1 MYMNTI
7 LIRYGEIFLKG
18 NNRGY
23 FESALAKNIRTA
35 LENFNFKFVRAQ
47 NRFLIEDYDE
57 AYETDIIDK
66 LTKIFGIHSVSVA
79 VKVKSTEEELE
90 KAAVLMMKDK
100 RGTFRVT
107 VNRADKKIQ
116 KSSMELAARLGGAV
130 LESNPNLTVNLHVF
144 DTDLY
149 VDIRE
154 NGLSYLFT
162 DKIMGAGGMPVGTAG
177 AGMVLLSG
185 GIDSPVAAYMMAKR
199 GLKLHAIHFHS
210 APYTSEMAKQKVV
223 DLAGIVKNYSGP
235 IVLHVIP
242 FTDVQLKI
250 HEKCPAELMITIMR
264 RFMMR
269 IAERIAKANSC
280 GALITGES
288 LGQVAS
294 QTMESITVTNG
305 VIEDLPV
312 FRPLIGMDKT
322 EIMDIARNIDTYDT
336 SILPYEDCCTIF
348 LPKNPV
354 IRPKLETVLKAE
366 AKLDVETLIAACIEN
381 QEIINV

>member
-1 MYMNTI
+1 MNTI

-35 LENFNFKFVRAQ
+35 LENFTFKFVRAQ
-47 NRFLIEDYDE
+47 NRFLLEDYDE

-100 RGTFRVT
+100 SGTFRVT

-116 KSSMELAARLGGAV
+116 KSSMELAAQLGGAV

-336 SILPYEDCCTIF
+336 SILPYEDCCTVF

>member
-1 MYMNTI
+1 MNTI

-35 LENFNFKFVRAQ
+35 LENFKFKFVRAQ
-47 NRFLIEDYDE
+47 NRFLLEDYDE

-100 RGTFRVT
+100 SGTFRVT

-116 KSSMELAARLGGAV
+116 KSSMELAAQLGGAV

-269 IAERIAKANSC
+269 IAERVAKANSC

-336 SILPYEDCCTIF
+336 SILPYEDCCTVF

>member
-1 MYMNTI
+1 MNTI

-35 LENFNFKFVRAQ
+35 LENFTFKFVRAQ

-100 RGTFRVT
+100 SGTFRVT

-223 DLAGIVKNYSGP
+223 DLACIVKNYSGP

-269 IAERIAKANSC
+269 IAERVAKANSC

-336 SILPYEDCCTIF
+336 SILPYEDCCTVF

>member
-1 MYMNTI
+1 MNTI

-35 LENFNFKFVRAQ
+35 LENFTFKFVRAQ
-47 NRFLIEDYDE
+47 NRFLLEDYDE

-100 RGTFRVT
+100 SGTFRVT

-336 SILPYEDCCTIF
+336 SILPYEDCCTVF

-366 AKLDVETLIAACIEN
+366 AKLDVGTLIAACIEN
-381 QEIINV
+381 QEFINV

>member
-1 MYMNTI
+1 MNTI

-35 LENFNFKFVRAQ
+35 LENFKFKFVRAQ
-47 NRFLIEDYDE
+47 NRFLLEDYDE

-100 RGTFRVT
+100 SGTFRVT

-177 AGMVLLSG
+177 EGMVLLSG

-250 HEKCPAELMITIMR
+250 HEKCPAELMITIVR

-336 SILPYEDCCTIF
+336 SILPYEDCCTVF

>member
-1 MYMNTI
+1 MNTI

-100 RGTFRVT
+100 SGTFRVT
-107 VNRADKKIQ
+107 VNRADKRIQ
-116 KSSMELAARLGGAV
+116 KSSMELAAQLGGVV

-269 IAERIAKANSC
+269 IAERVAKANSC

-348 LPKNPV
+348 LPKNPA

>member
-1 MYMNTI
+1 MNTI

-35 LENFNFKFVRAQ
+35 LENFKFKFVRAQ
-47 NRFLIEDYDE
+47 NRFLLEDYDE

-100 RGTFRVT
+100 SGTFRVT

-116 KSSMELAARLGGAV
+116 KSSMELAAQLGGAV

-366 AKLDVETLIAACIEN
+366 AKLDVETLIAVCIEN

>member
-1 MYMNTI
+1 MNTI

-35 LENFNFKFVRAQ
+35 LENFTFKFVRAQ

-100 RGTFRVT
+100 SGTFRVT

-116 KSSMELAARLGGAV
+116 KSSMELAAQLGGAV

-336 SILPYEDCCTIF
+336 SILPYEDCCTVF

-366 AKLDVETLIAACIEN
+366 AKLAVGTLIAACIEN

>member
-1 MYMNTI
+1 MNTI

-35 LENFNFKFVRAQ
+35 LENFTFKFVRAQ

-100 RGTFRVT
+100 SGTFRVT

-322 EIMDIARNIDTYDT
+322 EIMDVARNIDTYDT
-336 SILPYEDCCTIF
+336 SILPYEDCCTVF

-354 IRPKLETVLKAE
+354 IRPKLETVLRAE
-366 AKLDVETLIAACIEN
+366 AKLDVGTLIAACIEN

>member
-1 MYMNTI
+1 MNTI

-35 LENFNFKFVRAQ
+35 LENFKFKFVRTQ

-100 RGTFRVT
+100 SGTFRVT

-269 IAERIAKANSC
+269 IAERVAKANSC

-322 EIMDIARNIDTYDT
+322 EIMDVARNIDTYDT
-336 SILPYEDCCTIF
+336 SILPYEDCCTVF

>member
-1 MYMNTI
+1 MNTI

-35 LENFNFKFVRAQ
+35 LENFKFKFVRAQ

-100 RGTFRVT
+100 SGTFRVT

-269 IAERIAKANSC
+269 IAERVAKANSC

-322 EIMDIARNIDTYDT
+322 EIMDVARNIDTYDT
-336 SILPYEDCCTIF
+336 SILPYEDCCTVF

>member
-1 MYMNTI
+1 MNTI

-35 LENFNFKFVRAQ
+35 LENFKFKFVRAQ
-47 NRFLIEDYDE
+47 NRFLLEDYDE

-100 RGTFRVT
+100 SGTFRVT

-223 DLAGIVKNYSGP
+223 DLACIVKNYSGP

-305 VIEDLPV
+305 IIEDLPV

-336 SILPYEDCCTIF
+336 SILPYEDCCTVF

>member
-1 MYMNTI
+1 MNTI

-35 LENFNFKFVRAQ
+35 LENFKFKFVRAQ
-47 NRFLIEDYDE
+47 NRFLLEDYDE

-100 RGTFRVT
+100 SGTFRVT

-322 EIMDIARNIDTYDT
+322 EIMDIARNINTYDT
-336 SILPYEDCCTIF
+336 SILPYEDCCTVF

>member
-1 MYMNTI
+1 MNTI

-35 LENFNFKFVRAQ
+35 LENFTFKFVRAQ

-100 RGTFRVT
+100 SGTFRVT

-223 DLAGIVKNYSGP
+223 DLAGIVKNYSGS

-336 SILPYEDCCTIF
+336 SILPYEDCCTVF

>member
-1 MYMNTI
+1 MNTI

-23 FESALAKNIRTA
+23 FESALAKNIRAA
-35 LENFNFKFVRAQ
+35 LENFKFKFVRAQ
-47 NRFLIEDYDE
+47 NRFLLEDYDE

-100 RGTFRVT
+100 SGTFRVT

-116 KSSMELAARLGGAV
+116 KSSMELAAQLGGAV

-366 AKLDVETLIAACIEN
+366 AKLDVETLIAVCIEN

>member
-1 MYMNTI
+1 MNTI

-35 LENFNFKFVRAQ
+35 LENFKFKFVRAQ
-47 NRFLIEDYDE
+47 NRFLLEDYDE

-100 RGTFRVT
+100 SGTFRVT

-116 KSSMELAARLGGAV
+116 KSSMELAALLGGAV

-269 IAERIAKANSC
+269 IAERVAKANSC

-322 EIMDIARNIDTYDT
+322 EIMDVAHNIDTYDT

>member
-1 MYMNTI
+1 MNTI

-35 LENFNFKFVRAQ
+35 LENFKFKFVRAQ
-47 NRFLIEDYDE
+47 NRFLLEDYDE

-100 RGTFRVT
+100 SGTFRVT

-336 SILPYEDCCTIF
+336 SILPYEDCCTVF

>member
-1 MYMNTI
+1 MNTI
-7 LIRYGEIFLKG
+7 LIRYGELFLKG

-23 FESALAKNIRTA
+23 FESALAKKIRTA
-35 LENFNFKFVRAQ
+35 LENFTFKFVRAQ

-100 RGTFRVT
+100 SGTFRVT

-336 SILPYEDCCTIF
+336 SILPYEDCCTVF

>member
-1 MYMNTI
+1 MNTI

-35 LENFNFKFVRAQ
+35 LENFKFKFVRAQ
-47 NRFLIEDYDE
+47 NRFLLEDYDE

-100 RGTFRVT
+100 SGTFRVT

-223 DLAGIVKNYSGP
+223 DLACIVKNYSGP

-322 EIMDIARNIDTYDT
+322 EIMDVARNIDTYDT
-336 SILPYEDCCTIF
+336 SSLPYEDCCTVF

>member
-1 MYMNTI
+1 MNTI

-35 LENFNFKFVRAQ
+35 LENFTFKFVRAQ

-100 RGTFRVT
+100 SGTFRVT

-322 EIMDIARNIDTYDT
+322 EIMDVARNIDTYDT

>member
-1 MYMNTI
+1 MNTI

-35 LENFNFKFVRAQ
+35 LENFKFKFVRAQ

-100 RGTFRVT
+100 SGTFRVT

-116 KSSMELAARLGGAV
+116 KSSMELAAQLGGAV

-210 APYTSEMAKQKVV
+210 TPYTSEMAKQKVV

>member
-1 MYMNTI
+1 MNTI

-35 LENFNFKFVRAQ
+35 LENFTFKFVRAQ

-100 RGTFRVT
+100 SGTFRVT

-116 KSSMELAARLGGAV
+116 KSSMELAAQLGGAV

-144 DTDLY
+144 GTDLY

-269 IAERIAKANSC
+269 IAERVAKANSC

-336 SILPYEDCCTIF
+336 SILPYEDCCTVF

>member
-1 MYMNTI
+1 MNTI

-35 LENFNFKFVRAQ
+35 LENFKFEFVRAQ

-100 RGTFRVT
+100 SGTFRVT

-223 DLAGIVKNYSGP
+223 DLACIVKNYSGP

-336 SILPYEDCCTIF
+336 SILPYEDCCTVF

>member
-1 MYMNTI
+1 MNTI

-35 LENFNFKFVRAQ
+35 LENFKFKFVRAQ
-47 NRFLIEDYDE
+47 NRFLLEDYDE

-100 RGTFRVT
+100 SGTFRVT

-116 KSSMELAARLGGAV
+116 KSSMELAAQLGGAV

-154 NGLSYLFT
+154 NSLSYLFT

-269 IAERIAKANSC
+269 IAERVAKANSC

-336 SILPYEDCCTIF
+336 SILPYEDCCTVF

>member
-1 MYMNTI
+1 MNTI

-35 LENFNFKFVRAQ
+35 LENFTFKFVRAQ

-100 RGTFRVT
+100 SGTFRVT
-107 VNRADKKIQ
+107 VNRADKRIQ

-336 SILPYEDCCTIF
+336 SILPYEDCCTVF

-354 IRPKLETVLKAE
+354 IRPKLETVLRAE
-366 AKLDVETLIAACIEN
+366 AKLDVGTLIAACIEN

>member
-1 MYMNTI
+1 MNTI

-35 LENFNFKFVRAQ
+35 LENFTFKFVRAQ

-100 RGTFRVT
+100 SGTFRVT
-107 VNRADKKIQ
+107 VNRADKRIQ
-116 KSSMELAARLGGAV
+116 KSSMELAAQLGGAV

-269 IAERIAKANSC
+269 IAERVAKANSC

-322 EIMDIARNIDTYDT
+322 EIMDVARNIDTYDT

-366 AKLDVETLIAACIEN
+366 AKLDVETLIASCIEN

>member
-1 MYMNTI
+1 MNTI

-35 LENFNFKFVRAQ
+35 LENFKFKFVRAQ
-47 NRFLIEDYDE
+47 NRFLLEDYDE

-100 RGTFRVT
+100 SGTFRVT

-116 KSSMELAARLGGAV
+116 KSSMELAAQLGGAV

-154 NGLSYLFT
+154 NGRSYLFT

-336 SILPYEDCCTIF
+336 SILPYEDCCTVF

-354 IRPKLETVLKAE
+354 IRPKLQTVLKAE

>member
-1 MYMNTI
+1 MNTI

-35 LENFNFKFVRAQ
+35 LENFTFKFVRAQ

-100 RGTFRVT
+100 SGTFRVT

-116 KSSMELAARLGGAV
+116 KSSMELAAQLGGAV

-223 DLAGIVKNYSGP
+223 DLACIVKNYSGP

-305 VIEDLPV
+305 IIEDLPV

-336 SILPYEDCCTIF
+336 SILPYEDCCTVF

>member
-1 MYMNTI
+1 MNTI

-35 LENFNFKFVRAQ
+35 LENFKFKFVRAQ

-100 RGTFRVT
+100 SGTFRVT

-116 KSSMELAARLGGAV
+116 KSSMELAAQLGGAV

-185 GIDSPVAAYMMAKR
+185 GIDSPVAAYLMAKR

-336 SILPYEDCCTIF
+336 SILPYEDCCTVF

>member
-1 MYMNTI
+1 MNTI

-35 LENFNFKFVRAQ
+35 LENFTFKFVRAQ

-100 RGTFRVT
+100 SGTFRVT

-223 DLAGIVKNYSGP
+223 DLACIVKNYSGP

-336 SILPYEDCCTIF
+336 SILPYEDCCTVF

>member
-1 MYMNTI
+1 MNTI

-35 LENFNFKFVRAQ
+35 LENFTFKFVRAQ

-100 RGTFRVT
+100 SGTFRVT
-107 VNRADKKIQ
+107 VNRADKRIQ

-177 AGMVLLSG
+177 TGMVLLSG

-250 HEKCPAELMITIMR
+250 HEKCPPELMITIMR

-322 EIMDIARNIDTYDT
+322 EIMDIAHNIDTYDT
-336 SILPYEDCCTIF
+336 SILPYEDCCTVF

>member
-1 MYMNTI
+1 MNTI

-35 LENFNFKFVRAQ
+35 LENFKFKFVRAQ

-79 VKVKSTEEELE
+79 VKVKSTEEKLE

-100 RGTFRVT
+100 SGTFRVT

-116 KSSMELAARLGGAV
+116 KSSMELAAQLGGAV

-210 APYTSEMAKQKVV
+210 APYTSDMAKQKVV

-336 SILPYEDCCTIF
+336 SILPYEDCCTVF

>member
-1 MYMNTI
+1 MNTI

-35 LENFNFKFVRAQ
+35 LENFKFKFVRAQ
-47 NRFLIEDYDE
+47 NRFLLEDYDE

-100 RGTFRVT
+100 SGTFRVT
-107 VNRADKKIQ
+107 VNRADKRIQ

-322 EIMDIARNIDTYDT
+322 EIMDVARNIDTYDT

-381 QEIINV
+381 QEVINV

>member
-1 MYMNTI
+1 MNTI

-35 LENFNFKFVRAQ
+35 LENFKFKFVRAQ
-47 NRFLIEDYDE
+47 NRFLLEDYDE

-90 KAAVLMMKDK
+90 KAAVLLMKDK
-100 RGTFRVT
+100 SGTFRVT

-269 IAERIAKANSC
+269 IAERVAKANSC

-336 SILPYEDCCTIF
+336 SILPYEDCCTVF

>member
-1 MYMNTI
+1 MNTI

-35 LENFNFKFVRAQ
+35 LENFKFKFVRAQ
-47 NRFLIEDYDE
+47 NRFLLEDYDE

-100 RGTFRVT
+100 SGTFRVT

-116 KSSMELAARLGGAV
+116 KSSMELAAQLGGAV

-223 DLAGIVKNYSGP
+223 DLACIVKNYSGP

-336 SILPYEDCCTIF
+336 SILPYEDCCTVF

>member
-1 MYMNTI
+1 MNTI

-35 LENFNFKFVRAQ
+35 LENFTFKFVRAQ

-100 RGTFRVT
+100 SGTFRVT
-107 VNRADKKIQ
+107 VNRADKRIQ
-116 KSSMELAARLGGAV
+116 KSSMELAAQLGGAV

-144 DTDLY
+144 DTVLY

-336 SILPYEDCCTIF
+336 SILPYEDCCTVF

>member
-1 MYMNTI
+1 MNII

-35 LENFNFKFVRAQ
+35 LENFKFKFVRAQ

-100 RGTFRVT
+100 SGTFRVT

-116 KSSMELAARLGGAV
+116 KSSMELAAQLGGAV

-269 IAERIAKANSC
+269 IAERVAKANSC

-336 SILPYEDCCTIF
+336 SILPYEDCCTVF